1 MRDDYKKV
9 NTIKGKLYGIGI
21 GPGDPKLLTI
31 KAKEVLNEVDII
43 FVPKANDDGTSC
55 ARSIIEATTS
65 GKKDFVELT
74 FPMTKNKKTLKTYW
88 QKAARRIAREV
99 RKNKNAAFVTIGDP
113 FIFSTYV
120 YLFKTL
126 RQDFP
131 DIDVETI
138 PGISSFNA
146 AASSVQFPLVE
157 GNEKLAILPVT
168 KNLKG
173 LRETLK
179 RFDTIVLMKVASKL
193 DKVIHLLKEVKLIK
207 NSVLISHVGHS
218 NEVIIR
224 DLSSIKD
231 KKLGYLSVIIVKRK
245 IGVRR

>member
-21 GPGDPKLLTI
+21 GPGDPKLLTV

-74 FPMTKNKKTLKTYW
+74 FPMTRNKKTLKAYW
-88 QKAARRIAREV
+88 QKAAGKIAKEV
-99 RKNKNAAFVTIGDP
+99 RKNKNIAFVTIGDP
-113 FIFSTYV
+113 FIFSTYI

-146 AASSVQFPLVE
+146 AASSVHSPLVE

-168 KNLKG
+168 KDLKG
-173 LRETLK
+173 LKETLK
-179 RFDTIVLMKVASKL
+179 SFDTVVLMKVASKL

-207 NSVLISHVGHS
+207 NSVLISHAGHS

-224 DLSSIKD
+224 NLSSITD
-231 KKLGYLSVIIVKRK
+231 KKLGYLSVIIVKR
-245 IGVRR
+245 GVRR